1 MPKGYH
7 HLTYDQRCQIYTL
20 KGIEKSLSEIASITR
35 VHRSS
40 ITRELKRNADLEK
53 YHYVSAQEKSTIR
66 KSKRSIQRP
75 VLNESMKAI
84 IESEMRVKYLSPQQI
99 AGRLKR
105 QGQSI
110 SHETIY
116 KYIWE
121 DKKKNGDLYNY
132 LRRKGKKYQK
142 RGKLIAGRGLIPH
155 RVDIDKRP
163 QIVDR
168 KIRFGDFE
176 VDTIIGT
183 GQSGAIVS
191 IVDRASKLTKLGYV
205 FAKTAE
211 DVGEMLLRKLMPLKN
226 IALTIT
232 ADNGKEFAHH
242 QKISS
247 ELGVEFYFAK
257 PYQSW
262 QRGLNEHTNGL
273 IRQFFP
279 KDKRFDEISDLEIQ
293 TVEDLLNNRP
303 RKVLN
308 YETPL
313 EVFNRLSFQT
323 PLVALQG

>member
-1 MPKGYH
+1 M
-7 HLTYDQRCQIYTL
+7 
-20 KGIEKSLSEIASITR
+20 
-35 VHRSS
+35 
-40 ITRELKRNADLEK
+40 
-53 YHYVSAQEKSTIR
+53 
-66 KSKRSIQRP
+66 
-75 VLNESMKAI
+75 
-84 IESEMRVKYLSPQQI
+84 
-99 AGRLKR
+99 
-105 QGQSI
+105 
-110 SHETIY
+110 
-116 KYIWE
+116 
-121 DKKKNGDLYNY
+121 
-132 LRRKGKKYQK
+132 
-142 RGKLIAGRGLIPH
+142 IPH

-163 QIVDR
+163 QKVDR

-211 DVGEMLLRKLMPLKN
+211 DALEMLLRKLMPLKN

-273 IRQFFP
+273 IRLFFP